1 MLLRPDPTK
10 AFVDP
15 FSAVPTLSIICDVID
30 PILGTS
36 YTPDPRY
43 MAKKAE
49 NYLKAT
55 RIATTCYF
63 GPELEFFIFDSIR
76 FGQDQHSGYYY
87 VESAEGEWN
96 SGADKGAYGGG
107 NLGYKP
113 RFKEG
118 YFPVPCQSSP
128 STQVTPVTKRL
139 DSMVRRIAPV
149 WGSI

>member
-1 MLLRPDPTK
+1 MLLRPDPTT

-36 YTPDPRY
+36 YTRDPRY
-43 MAKKAE
+43 IAKKAE

-55 RIATTCYF
+55 GIATTCYF

-96 SGADKGAYGGG
+96 SGADEGAYGGG

-139 DSMVRRIAPV
+139 DWMVRRIVPV